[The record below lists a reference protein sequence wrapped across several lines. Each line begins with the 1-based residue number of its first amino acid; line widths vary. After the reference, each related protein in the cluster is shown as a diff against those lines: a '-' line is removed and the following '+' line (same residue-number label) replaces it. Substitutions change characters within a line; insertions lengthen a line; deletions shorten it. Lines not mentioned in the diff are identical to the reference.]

1 MAEIDSPA
9 LALQAAVIAAAGDSA
24 DVTALIG
31 DPARIYDRVPADA
44 AFPYV
49 SFGAHQ
55 EIDDSFECHE
65 GTEIWFEMD
74 IWDQE
79 AHGNVRIGRILQ
91 AMKGLVTEAALT
103 VNGHKLGVLKFR
115 DAIYLRDPDG
125 ISRRV
130 RATWRVL
137 TEESG
142 DAA

>member
-65 GTEIWFEMD
+65 GTEIWFE
-74 IWDQE
+74 
-79 AHGNVRIGRILQ
+79 IGRILQ